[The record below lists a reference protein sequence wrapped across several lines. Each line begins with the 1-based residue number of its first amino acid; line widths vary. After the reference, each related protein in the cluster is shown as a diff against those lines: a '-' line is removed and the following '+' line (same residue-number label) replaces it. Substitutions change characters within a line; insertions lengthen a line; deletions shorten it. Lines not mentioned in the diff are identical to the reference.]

1 MSQRARRDEAVT
13 EVVTEAATGAATDG
27 EAATGAAAEAATGAA
42 AEAATGAATDG
53 EAARAPGQRR
63 GLVAVAEH
71 EPEVAEMI
79 RQYLSRAGLSS
90 WLTASPAEAVATLRA
105 REAVV
110 YVLDL
115 TMPGLDLSLVRRT
128 LGSGAAARAVFL
140 VGSRGVRPRGL
151 GAGPGERRWLTR
163 PFSPRALAEMVCE
176 LAVPAA
182 GLVRAAALVRAAGP
196 VPAAGLVRAAGP
208 VPAAGLGPDAD
219 GRAADGRA
227 AANNPPECGLNTAS
241 RTVMVSGREVSLTRS
256 EFALLAALT
265 EAAGR
270 VLTRD
275 QLLQRLAAERG
286 KVPGPRA
293 IDVYITQLR
302 AKLGDGA
309 IRTVRGAGYAVDRP
323 A

>member
-1 MSQRARRDEAVT
+1 VT
-13 EVVTEAATGAATDG
+13 GVVTEGDLTRPPAGG
-27 EAATGAAAEAATGAA
+27 
-42 AEAATGAATDG
+42 
-53 EAARAPGQRR
+53 R

-71 EPEVAEMI
+71 EFEVAQMI

-115 TMPGLDLSLVRRT
+115 TMPGLDISLVRRS
-128 LGSGAAARAVFL
+128 LGSGAAAQAVFL
-140 VGSRGVRPRGL
+140 VDSRGGRPRGL
-151 GAGPGERRWLTR
+151 AAGSGERRWLTR
-163 PFSPRALAEMVCE
+163 PFSPRALAEIVGE
-176 LAVPAA
+176 LVLAAVAPVSVGVVPVAVPVPVA
-182 GLVRAAALVRAAGP
+182 GVPVVGVPVVGVLEAGP
-196 VPAAGLVRAAGP
+196 VPVAV
-208 VPAAGLGPDAD
+208 VPATGPP
-219 GRAADGRA
+219 ADGRA
-227 AANNPPECGLNTAS
+227 AADGPVPEFGLNATS

-265 EAAGR
+265 AAAGR

-286 KVPGPRA
+286 KVPGRRT

-309 IRTVRGAGYAVDRP
+309 IRTVRGTGYAVDRP
-323 A
+323 V

>member
-1 MSQRARRDEAVT
+1 MT
-13 EVVTEAATGAATDG
+13 EGDLTRPPADG
-27 EAATGAAAEAATGAA
+27 
-42 AEAATGAATDG
+42 
-53 EAARAPGQRR
+53 R

-71 EPEVAEMI
+71 EFEVAQMI

-115 TMPGLDLSLVRRT
+115 TMPGLDVSLVRRS
-128 LGSGAAARAVFL
+128 LGSGAAAQAVFL
-140 VGSRGVRPRGL
+140 VDSRGGRPRGL
-151 GAGPGERRWLTR
+151 AAGSGERRWLTR
-163 PFSPRALAEMVCE
+163 PFSPRALAEMVGE
-176 LAVPAA
+176 LVLAAVAPVSVGVVPVAVPVPVA
-182 GLVRAAALVRAAGP
+182 GVPVAGVLEAGP
-196 VPAAGLVRAAGP
+196 VPVAVAPATGP
-208 VPAAGLGPDAD
+208 P
-219 GRAADGRA
+219 ADGRA
-227 AANNPPECGLNTAS
+227 AADGPVPEFGLNATS

-265 EAAGR
+265 AAAGR

-286 KVPGPRA
+286 KVPGRRT

-309 IRTVRGAGYAVDRP
+309 IRTVRGTGYAVDRP
-323 A
+323 V

>member
-1 MSQRARRDEAVT
+1 MSQRAHHDEAATEAAAEAVT
-13 EVVTEAATGAATDG
+13 EAVTEAATEGAVV
-27 EAATGAAAEAATGAA
+27 
-42 AEAATGAATDG
+42 
-53 EAARAPGQRR
+53 RAPSHGR

-79 RQYLSRAGLSS
+79 RQYLSRSGLSS
-90 WLTASPAEAVATLRA
+90 WLTASPAEAVDTLRA

-115 TMPGLDLSLVRRT
+115 TMPGLDVSLVRRT

-140 VGSRGVRPRGL
+140 VDSRGVRPRGL

-176 LAVPAA
+176 LAAPAI
-182 GLVRAAALVRAAGP
+182 GP
-196 VPAAGLVRAAGP
+196 VPAAGPIPAIGP
-208 VPAAGLGPDAD
+208 VPAVPAIASAPSVGPVPA
-219 GRAADGRA
+219 
-227 AANNPPECGLNTAS
+227 T
-241 RTVMVSGREVSLTRS
+241 RTVTVSGREVSLTRS

-265 EAAGR
+265 AAAGR

-293 IDVYITQLR
+293 VDVYITQLR

-309 IRTVRGAGYAVDRP
+309 IRTVRGKGYAVDRP
-323 A
+323 L

>member
-1 MSQRARRDEAVT
+1 VT
-13 EVVTEAATGAATDG
+13 GVVTEGDLTRPPAGG
-27 EAATGAAAEAATGAA
+27 
-42 AEAATGAATDG
+42 
-53 EAARAPGQRR
+53 R

-71 EPEVAEMI
+71 EFEVAQMI

-115 TMPGLDLSLVRRT
+115 TMPGLDVSLVRRS
-128 LGSGAAARAVFL
+128 LGSGAAAQAVFL
-140 VGSRGVRPRGL
+140 VDSRGGRPRGL
-151 GAGPGERRWLTR
+151 AAGSGERRWLTR
-163 PFSPRALAEMVCE
+163 PFSPRALAEMVGE
-176 LAVPAA
+176 LVLAAVAPVSVGVVPVAVPVPVPVVGVPVVGVPVADVLEAGSVPVAVVPATGPPAA
-182 GLVRAAALVRAAGP
+182 CRAAADGP
-196 VPAAGLVRAAGP
+196 VP
-208 VPAAGLGPDAD
+208 
-219 GRAADGRA
+219 
-227 AANNPPECGLNTAS
+227 EFGLNATS

-265 EAAGR
+265 AAAGR

-286 KVPGPRA
+286 KVPGRRT

-309 IRTVRGAGYAVDRP
+309 IRTVRGTGYAVDRP
-323 A
+323 V